1 MKTVVQ
7 RVSRAFVR
15 VDDEQVGAID
25 RGLLVLVA
33 FKNGDDDDVLRW
45 IARKVSTL
53 RIFEDPDGKMN
64 LELKDVGGELLVV
77 SQFTLYGDCRK
88 GKRPS
93 FVESAPP
100 AEAEERY
107 DRFVDILREETS
119 CKVETGVFQAHM
131 NVTLENDGPVTVLI
145 EKESA

>member
-15 VDDEQVGAID
+15 VGDETVGEIG
-25 RGLLVLVA
+25 RGLLVLAA
-33 FKNGDDDDVLRW
+33 FKTGDDDGILRW
-45 IARKVSTL
+45 MAKKISTL
-53 RIFEDPDGKMN
+53 RIFEDHDGKMN
-64 LELKDVGGELLVV
+64 LELAEVDGGILVV

-100 AEAEERY
+100 DVAEERY
-107 DRFVDILREETS
+107 ARFVEIMREETA
-119 CKVETGVFQAHM
+119 CDVRTGVFQAHM
-131 NVTLENDGPVTVLI
+131 NVVLENDGPVTVVI
-145 EKESA
+145 EKEAE

>member
-15 VDDEQVGAID
+15 VDDDEVGSIG

-33 FKNGDDDDVLRW
+33 FKEGDDDAVLRW
-45 IARKVSTL
+45 IAKKISTL
-53 RIFEDPDGKMN
+53 RIFEHPDGKMN
-64 LELKDVGGELLVV
+64 LELREVEGELLVV

-93 FVESAPP
+93 LIESAPS
-100 AEAEERY
+100 AAAEERY
-107 DRFVDILREETS
+107 DRFVDILREVTS

-131 NVTLENDGPVTVLI
+131 KVTLENDGPVTVLI
-145 EKESA
+145 EKESE

>member
-15 VDDEQVGAID
+15 VDGDEVGSIG

-33 FKNGDDDDVLRW
+33 FKESDDDAVLRW
-45 IARKVSTL
+45 IAKKVSTL

-64 LELKDVGGELLVV
+64 LELSEVEGELLVV

-93 FVESAPP
+93 FIDSAPP
-100 AEAEERY
+100 AAAEERY

-131 NVTLENDGPVTVLI
+131 KVTLENDGPVTVLI
-145 EKESA
+145 EKESE

>member
-7 RVSRAFVR
+7 RVSKAFVR
-15 VDDEQVGAID
+15 VDGEEVGSIE

-33 FKNGDDDDVLRW
+33 FKESDDEAVLRW
-45 IARKVSTL
+45 MAKKVSTL
-53 RIFEDPDGKMN
+53 RIFEDAEGKMN
-64 LELKDVGGELLVV
+64 LELSDVDGGLLVV

-100 AEAEERY
+100 AAAEERY
-107 DRFVDILREETS
+107 ERFVDILREETS

-131 NVTLENDGPVTVLI
+131 KVTLENDGPVTVII